1 MILAGELSA
10 RSAGRPFISRGGL
23 IPQPAGPQ
31 PYSDRSAPGRRPK
44 PYHPR
49 PQGPKSASP
58 GLRRAQGFGAALSSE
73 PHFIFVILTGT
84 HEKECYFAATELQT
98 GPNFIQSDQSRLGC
112 VHSILFGL

>member
-10 RSAGRPFISRGGL
+10 RGAGRPFIGRGGL

-58 GLRRAQGFGAALSSE
+58 GLRRAQGFGAALSCE
-73 PHFIFVILTGT
+73 PHFIFVILTGD
-84 HEKECYFAATELQT
+84 
-98 GPNFIQSDQSRLGC
+98 P
-112 VHSILFGL
+112 